1 MSLLASLG
9 DARLVIV
16 AGPGGVG
23 KTTSAA
29 AIAVALARSGRR
41 TRVLTADP
49 ARRLHDALGERAAH
63 EPRLSAGMI
72 ESSRAFAEL
81 LPRMV
86 PDASA
91 RRSIERSPVFQRFAR
106 SLARS
111 HAYATLEVLHDAL
124 FGPDSASF
132 DVVVLDTPP
141 MRGVL
146 DLMDAPAALGR
157 FAGSSAVDLFARPD
171 GPSGWALSRVLGLLL
186 GVELARGLGEF
197 IGAFAPF
204 RGGFAER
211 AEAVLGA
218 LGGCA
223 SVLVTS
229 GDAARIADA
238 AALAD
243 ALGARGAQPTL
254 LLGNMVLARTFPAWS
269 LEALPSW
276 PDAHREPLEAALRL
290 GQSAR
295 AAEAEARRS
304 LEALAARLDCPL
316 VLARARPREPVGPDA
331 LEGLVKDSVA
341 VLR

>member
-1 MSLLASLG
+1 MSVLRWLG

-29 AIAVALARSGRR
+29 AIAVALARSGHR

-49 ARRLHDALGERAAH
+49 ARRLSEALGEPGPGQA
-63 EPRLSAGMI
+63 RLSAGMI

-86 PDASA
+86 PDAAA
-91 RRSIERSPVFQRFAR
+91 RHRIERSPVFQRFAR

-124 FGPDSASF
+124 FGASSSAF

-171 GPSGWALSRVLGLLL
+171 RPGSWALSRLLGLVLGT
-186 GVELARGLGEF
+186 ELASGLGEF
-197 IGAFAPF
+197 ITAFAPF

-211 AEAVLGA
+211 SAAVLGA
-218 LGGCA
+218 LRHCA
-223 SVLVTS
+223 SVLVTT
-229 GDAARIADA
+229 GEAARVADA

-243 ALGARGAQPTL
+243 ALQARGARPTL
-254 LLGNMVLARTFPAWS
+254 LLGSMVLGRSRPDWS
-269 LEALPSW
+269 TQALPGW
-276 PDAHREPLEAALRL
+276 PEAHREALHAARAL
-290 GQSAR
+290 GQAAR
-295 AAEAEARRS
+295 SEETDARR
-304 LEALAARLDCPL
+304 ALASLARDLDCPL
-316 VLARARPREPVGPDA
+316 VLTRRQPREPVGPDA
-331 LEGLVKDSVA
+331 LAALVEGA
-341 VLR
+341 TEAPR